1 MSLMP
6 IRPPGRRTRAISA
19 KTACLSAARLTTQLL
34 MTTSIDSAGQRQ
46 RLDVALQELDV
57 GRAGLGGVRLGE
69 SQHLVGHVDPER
81 ATGRPDPLGGEEDV
95 DAAAR
100 AEVED
105 ALAGMEVGDGGRVAA
120 AERREDRGVRQLVAL
135 ERGVEVRADGLG
147 IAATRG
153 ALGGA
158 DRGVGVVLPDG
169 LVDGLGGHRWA
180 WLLGGHRDGL
190 EVDRV
195 CCIDTCQYRH
205 LSIQ

>member
-1 MSLMP
+1 MSLIPM
-6 IRPPGRRTRAISA
+6 RPPGRRTRAISREYRVLVGGEVDDA
-19 KTACLSAARLTTQLL
+19 VADDDVDRL
-34 MTTSIDSAGQRQ
+34 GRQRQ
-46 RLDVALQELDV
+46 RLDVALEELDV

-69 SQHLVGHVDPER
+69 GQHLVGHVDAER

-105 ALAGMEVGDGGRVAA
+105 PLARMEVGDRGRVAA
-120 AERREDRGVRQLVAL
+120 AEGRQDGGVRQLVAL
-135 ERGVEVRADGLG
+135 ERRVQVRADGLG

-169 LVDGLGGHRWA
+169 LVDGLGGHRWSA
-180 WLLGGHRDGL
+180 PR
-190 EVDRV
+190 
-195 CCIDTCQYRH
+195 C
-205 LSIQ
+205 